1 VSFRARLVALFTIT
15 IALTVFLVA
24 ALVSSSTTRAY
35 ERIDQARTQALVN
48 QFHQEFSQSGASVTR
63 RVEAIADSDDMRR
76 VAVDMAAAPDYSAF
90 WQEAGHLNARR
101 LDLLA
106 LTAQD
111 GTIISSE
118 HWPARFG
125 FKEEWLAQATPAQW
139 KTQAAFLK
147 QIELPDGD
155 TLAIITVR
163 PVEVA
168 DKVFYLVGGDRL
180 NRDFMASLALPRGMD
195 AWLYRPPLT
204 STASATLLTSQG
216 VARWDE
222 SEARRSELND
232 LITTIQEQG
241 GELHATVH
249 WPEYPGSPPVPRT
262 VYGIPLFGRNNGSKN
277 NNSNNDVLAVLLVSS
292 SQAELLHLTRRIQL
306 TALAVAGGGIV
317 FGILL
322 SMGLAA
328 RVTRPVEKLAIA
340 ADEVSSGNLGIKVDD
355 SAHDEIGRLAYAFN
369 RMTRELLE
377 QRERLLQSERVAAW
391 RELARRLAHELKNP
405 LFPLQITVEN
415 MLRAKE
421 SNPSQFEEVFQE
433 SAETLLAE
441 IANLKT
447 IIGRFS
453 DFSKMP
459 APHLQAISANEAIK
473 KAVKVYE
480 PQFCAKGRPLITPR
494 WELDPTLDDEKID
507 ADPDLLHRA
516 LSNLILTAL
525 DAIQAHGTLTLPTRN
540 QGSTV
545 SIEVADSGVGLTQE
559 ECQRLFTPYYTSKQ
573 YGTGLGLA
581 IVQSVVSDH
590 HGKIWVNSTPG
601 KGTTFVME
609 LHKHPPQ
616 PVQAKTDNNQVIS

>member
-1 VSFRARLVALFTIT
+1 MSFRARLVALFTIT

-35 ERIDQARTQALVN
+35 ERIDEARTQALVN

-101 LDLLA
+101 LDLLE

-139 KTQAAFLK
+139 KTQPAFLK
-147 QIELPDGD
+147 QIDLPDGD

-180 NRDFMASLALPRGMD
+180 NRDFMASLTLSRGMD

-222 SEARRSELND
+222 NEPRWSELNG
-232 LITTIQEQG
+232 LISNIQKQG

-249 WPEYPGSPPVPRT
+249 WPESPGSSPVPRT
-262 VYGIPLFGRNNGSKN
+262 VYGIPLFDRNI
-277 NNSNNDVLAVLLVSS
+277 NSNKDVLAVLLVSS

-306 TALAVAGGGIV
+306 TALAVAGGGIL

-340 ADEVSSGNLGIKVDD
+340 ADEVSAGNLGIKVDD
-355 SAHDEIGRLAYAFN
+355 SAHDEC
-369 RMTRELLE
+369 
-377 QRERLLQSERVAAW
+377 LLQ
-391 RELARRLAHELKNP
+391 P
-405 LFPLQITVEN
+405 
-415 MLRAKE
+415 
-421 SNPSQFEEVFQE
+421 
-433 SAETLLAE
+433 
-441 IANLKT
+441 
-447 IIGRFS
+447 G
-453 DFSKMP
+453 
-459 APHLQAISANEAIK
+459 
-473 KAVKVYE
+473 
-480 PQFCAKGRPLITPR
+480 
-494 WELDPTLDDEKID
+494 DE
-507 ADPDLLHRA
+507 
-516 LSNLILTAL
+516 
-525 DAIQAHGTLTLPTRN
+525 
-540 QGSTV
+540 
-545 SIEVADSGVGLTQE
+545 
-559 ECQRLFTPYYTSKQ
+559 
-573 YGTGLGLA
+573 
-581 IVQSVVSDH
+581 
-590 HGKIWVNSTPG
+590 
-601 KGTTFVME
+601 
-609 LHKHPPQ
+609 
-616 PVQAKTDNNQVIS
+616 

>member
-1 VSFRARLVALFTIT
+1 MSFRARLVALFTIT

-35 ERIDQARTQALVN
+35 ERIDDARTQALVN

-101 LDLLA
+101 LDLLE

-147 QIELPDGD
+147 QIDLPDGD

-180 NRDFMASLALPRGMD
+180 NRDFMASLTLSRGMD

-222 SEARRSELND
+222 SEPRWSELNG
-232 LITTIQEQG
+232 LISNIQKQG

-249 WPEYPGSPPVPRT
+249 WPESPGSSPVPRT
-262 VYGIPLFGRNNGSKN
+262 VYGIPLFDRNI
-277 NNSNNDVLAVLLVSS
+277 NSSNKDVLAVMLVSS

-306 TALAVAGGGIV
+306 TALA
-317 FGILL
+317 
-322 SMGLAA
+322 S
-328 RVTRPVEKLAIA
+328 
-340 ADEVSSGNLGIKVDD
+340 
-355 SAHDEIGRLAYAFN
+355 
-369 RMTRELLE
+369 
-377 QRERLLQSERVAAW
+377 
-391 RELARRLAHELKNP
+391 
-405 LFPLQITVEN
+405 
-415 MLRAKE
+415 
-421 SNPSQFEEVFQE
+421 
-433 SAETLLAE
+433 
-441 IANLKT
+441 
-447 IIGRFS
+447 
-453 DFSKMP
+453 
-459 APHLQAISANEAIK
+459 
-473 KAVKVYE
+473 
-480 PQFCAKGRPLITPR
+480 
-494 WELDPTLDDEKID
+494 
-507 ADPDLLHRA
+507 
-516 LSNLILTAL
+516 
-525 DAIQAHGTLTLPTRN
+525 
-540 QGSTV
+540 
-545 SIEVADSGVGLTQE
+545 
-559 ECQRLFTPYYTSKQ
+559 
-573 YGTGLGLA
+573 
-581 IVQSVVSDH
+581 
-590 HGKIWVNSTPG
+590 
-601 KGTTFVME
+601 
-609 LHKHPPQ
+609 
-616 PVQAKTDNNQVIS
+616 